1 MTAVMLGIPG
11 VAPGTKA
18 RMAGKA
24 GAPAEVGCS
33 DVENDRVDP
42 SLFSALYQRLVGGG
56 SKKIPVLA
64 RSTVFWSML
73 HAKPSRGEKFLP
85 GVRKLRVY
93 TNGAL
98 ASPLGAWNRSYRKP

>member
-1 MTAVMLGIPG
+1 MLGIPG
-11 VAPGTKA
+11 VAPGTNG
-18 RMAGKA
+18 RMVGKT

-33 DVENDRVDP
+33 DEEKDRVEP
-42 SLFSALYQRLVGGG
+42 SLLSALYQRLVGGA

-73 HAKPSRGEKFLP
+73 HAKPRRGEKFLP

-93 TNGAL
+93 ANGAL
-98 ASPLGAWNRSYRKP
+98 ASPSGAWKRS